1 MIKSVSE
8 IKKGD
13 IILYRSGRIN
23 HVNKPFKYELWFD
36 EDFKHIE
43 YNRSSDIMEIKR
55 FVKILGLY
63 RLKTIY
69 KRKGK

>member
-23 HVNKPFKYELWFD
+23 HVNKPFKYE
-36 EDFKHIE
+36 
-43 YNRSSDIMEIKR
+43 
-55 FVKILGLY
+55 
-63 RLKTIY
+63 
-69 KRKGK
+69 